1 MIFQSKLRER
11 IRFDRNELAGAFGD
25 IGTDL
30 PLILGIISATNVDV
44 ASTFI
49 MFGAMQ
55 ILTGIIYGIPM
66 AVQPLKAMAVI
77 VISQKVSANVLY
89 GGGLSVGIAMLL
101 LTISGLLSLLN
112 RYIPK
117 VAIRGIQVGLGIS
130 LSTLAITKYI
140 TGNSIYDYILP
151 LVSVLIILILWNNR
165 RYPSSLIV
173 IVFGII
179 YALIFNVNPVKVV
192 SGVGIGLPVFN
203 IPNVEDIINGFFL
216 LALPQIP
223 LSMSNS
229 VFATSKTAEDLFP
242 DRRIGITKIGFTYS
256 LMNLI
261 NPFFCGIPTCHGTGG
276 LVGQYNFGGR
286 TGGSV
291 IIYGSLY
298 IIIGLFFSESFSEII
313 KIFPFSILGVILL
326 FEGIGL
332 ISFIRDMAED
342 RENLMITLLV
352 AIISANM
359 KNGYLV
365 GLIFGTVVWYL
376 NEWRKKKSD

>member
-1 MIFQSKLRER
+1 
-11 IRFDRNELAGAFGD
+11 
-25 IGTDL
+25 
-30 PLILGIISATNVDV
+30 
-44 ASTFI
+44 
-49 MFGAMQ
+49 
-55 ILTGIIYGIPM
+55 
-66 AVQPLKAMAVI
+66 VI
-77 VISQKVSANVLY
+77 A
-89 GGGLSVGIAMLL
+89 
-101 LTISGLLSLLN
+101 
-112 RYIPK
+112 
-117 VAIRGIQVGLGIS
+117 
-130 LSTLAITKYI
+130 
-140 TGNSIYDYILP
+140 
-151 LVSVLIILILWNNR
+151 
-165 RYPSSLIV
+165 
-173 IVFGII
+173 FGII

-192 SGVGIGLPVFN
+192 SGIGIGLPVFN
-203 IPNVEDIINGFFL
+203 IPNVDDIINGFFL

-242 DRRIGITKIGFTYS
+242 DRRIGITKIGLTYS